1 MFGIFLLLAVLF
13 SRIPIGMM
21 RVRGHKKG
29 LMAFRTHGNIEN
41 SPHIVG
47 QICDDLDPLVPHL
60 PLIHYAES
68 ICAVQI
74 QPRKYA
80 SDHADDTRSELYIC
94 PAW

>member
-47 QICDDLDPLVPHL
+47 PVSYTHL
-60 PLIHYAES
+60 TLPTIYS
-68 ICAVQI
+68 V
-74 QPRKYA
+74 
-80 SDHADDTRSELYIC
+80 
-94 PAW
+94 